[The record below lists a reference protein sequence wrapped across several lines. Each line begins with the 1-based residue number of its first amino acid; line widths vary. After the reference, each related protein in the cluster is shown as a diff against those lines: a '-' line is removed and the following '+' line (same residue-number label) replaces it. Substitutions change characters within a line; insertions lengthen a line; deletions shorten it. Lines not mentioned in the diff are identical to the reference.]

1 MLIRIRTKN
10 NKSEMPIR
18 PLVLSI
24 LLSSSGMLALLGT
37 TVAAA
42 AGFSTNF
49 QKPNGWTTQD
59 TGGCGF
65 AQCTSEGGNLD
76 PSPFAETIVTIS
88 GVTYYHVIVGDPAAG
103 FAQESYTRAAA
114 KNIQGGNEIGGLGGG
129 FGLDGGGNLYSVI
142 GNTTPTNNDT
152 FDNKLNNSNSLG
164 DYRVSGTGGN
174 APDYSVFRM
183 VMTSPS
189 GDMSMEV
196 YKPFLDKK
204 PLITQTVQ
212 DGGMTSTF
220 VADER
225 ALTYSDASTA
235 APVINTLTLN
245 DPSIPGG
252 SATTD
257 FSMAK
262 AQQSIITAGRF
273 TYDRPANYGWNDPV
287 NGWDSPDSTFVFGTY
302 NYVGGQGFDP
312 LNYDWSQVFDYSQ
325 NALYCAAISG
335 GNQWTRDDNGV
346 FGGSCFN
353 KP

>member
-1 MLIRIRTKN
+1 
-10 NKSEMPIR
+10 
-18 PLVLSI
+18 
-24 LLSSSGMLALLGT
+24 MLALLGT

-65 AQCTSEGGNLD
+65 GQCVSEGGNLD
-76 PSPFAETIVTIS
+76 PSPFAETLVTIS

-114 KNIQGGNEIGGLGGG
+114 KNIQSGNEIGGTGGG
-129 FGLDGGGNLYSVI
+129 FGLDGGGNLSSFI
-142 GNTTPTNNDT
+142 NPTTGTINPTDNNT
-152 FDNKLNNSNSLG
+152 FDNLLNNSNPLG

-220 VADER
+220 AADER

-273 TYDRPANYGWNDPV
+273 TFTPGTGWAPTASNPTQDPSQ
-287 NGWDSPDSTFVFGTY
+287 GWDQTGSTFGFGTY
-302 NYVGGQGFDP
+302 TYDGGQGFQP
-312 LNYDWSQVFDYSQ
+312 LTYDWSKVFDYSQ